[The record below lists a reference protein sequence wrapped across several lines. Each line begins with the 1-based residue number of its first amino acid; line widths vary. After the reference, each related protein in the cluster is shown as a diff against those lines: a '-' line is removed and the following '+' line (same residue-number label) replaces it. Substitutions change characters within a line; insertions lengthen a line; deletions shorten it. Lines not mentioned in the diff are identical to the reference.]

1 MNLPILQLPASCHST
16 GLAICYHILSI
27 YISYITKYTFTL
39 MPFNLSQL
47 ICSHSRNFIRSS
59 ETTH

>member
-1 MNLPILQLPASCHST
+1 MNLPILQLPATYHST
-16 GLAICYHILSI
+16 GVATSYHILSS
-27 YISYITKYTFTL
+27 YISSITKYTFTV

-47 ICSHSRNFIRSS
+47 IFSHSRNFIRSS